1 MFYYAPSI
9 SDDGSDYVQFAVNQN
24 KATSMPMLAAV
35 PLENMPDFDP
45 ECSICQGRL
54 DNHVHQH
61 DNGVNSM
68 YQVNLP
74 VPVGT
79 IINPFGTQLN
89 QSHKQHAQYLQ
100 LEQQAIPQIA
110 LPNRRSSV
118 DLQQGPLIIRQIQP
132 IRSAKPVMI
141 QSQPQ
146 PVFIEPQNQKV
157 MQRVQMM
164 PQMAPQQVVAQG
176 GRLVKKAP
184 VVYKM
189 VPM

>member
-9 SDDGSDYVQFAVNQN
+9 SDDSSDYVQFALNQD

-35 PLENMPDFDP
+35 PFENIPDFDP

-79 IINPFGTQLN
+79 IINPFGTQLK
-89 QSHKQHAQYLQ
+89 QSHKQHAQQYLQ
-100 LEQQAIPQIA
+100 LEQQPIPQIT
-110 LPNRRSSV
+110 LPNRSSV
-118 DLQQGPLIIRQIQP
+118 DLQQGPMIIRQIQP

-164 PQMAPQQVVAQG
+164 PQMVPQQVVAQG

-184 VVYKM
+184 IVYKM